1 MSQLT
6 MINRHTIKAYAIANG
21 WSQIKS
27 NLAEGEE
34 FVKDK
39 FLFSLP
45 TVDDLEVEG
54 DVLSYAIQ
62 QIHDQEEIPLVEL
75 INKISNHWLS
85 FDPDNIPEAKEG
97 YALLVHDLQLDKIH
111 AFKVYNGSWRIHP
124 MGTSFQELIA
134 RYGADKYQNE
144 TYKLIQL

>member
-1 MSQLT
+1 
-6 MINRHTIKAYAIANG
+6 MINCHTIKAYALANG

-45 TVDDLEVEG
+45 TVDDLELEA
-54 DVLSYAIQ
+54 DVLSYAITQ
-62 QIHDQEEIPLVEL
+62 TANQEGISPVEVA
-75 INKISNHWLS
+75 NKIANQWLP

-97 YALLVHDLQLDKIH
+97 WCLLVKDLEDYTIH
-111 AFKVYNGSWRIHP
+111 AFKVHNGSWRIHP

-134 RYGADKYQNE
+134 KYGADKYQNK